1 MPVFATLSVEELLVL
16 GLSLEDGLGPGL
28 DRTRADNA
36 RDTWLWDMVGFV

>member
-1 MPVFATLSVEELLVL
+1 MFATLSEDELLVL

-36 RDTWLWDMVGFV
+36 CDDTWLWDMVGFV